1 MINERVTQF
10 LLISLKNKHTYRRCT
25 KLKLPEVE
33 YPFGIG
39 KCERVLQDTLPLFPV
54 NMSLYVKV
62 IVHSQQNKNKKID

>member
-25 KLKLPEVE
+25 KLKLPKVE

-39 KCERVLQDTLPLFPV
+39 KCERVRYSSPFPREHV
-54 NMSLYVKV
+54 SICQGNCSFSTK
-62 IVHSQQNKNKKID
+62 